1 MSRSKKVPILKD
13 RPRNYNK
20 AAMYWRPIRRVIN
33 ARVRHFQEDLDDET
47 LPDPK
52 EIVNDYD
59 YIDYI
64 YDYRF
69 LSADS
74 PENKKYWAERFGRK

>member
-1 MSRSKKVPILKD
+1 
-13 RPRNYNK
+13 
-20 AAMYWRPIRRVIN
+20 MYWRPIRRVIN
-33 ARVRHFQEDLDDET
+33 ARIRHLQEDLDDET
-47 LPDPK
+47 LPEPR
-52 EIVNDYD
+52 ELVNDYD

-69 LSADS
+69 LSPDS

>member
-1 MSRSKKVPILKD
+1 M
-13 RPRNYNK
+13 NYNR